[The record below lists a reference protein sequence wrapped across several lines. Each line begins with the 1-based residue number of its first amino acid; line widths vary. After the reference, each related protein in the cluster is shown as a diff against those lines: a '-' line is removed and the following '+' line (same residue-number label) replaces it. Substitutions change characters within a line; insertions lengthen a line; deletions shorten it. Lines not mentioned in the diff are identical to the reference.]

1 MTAHPGESRNLGQN
15 PCLMIQA
22 DLSAMLDG
30 ELDQK
35 SVHRVLVHS
44 DGCPSCRDFLTGIR
58 AQVRSHRQLHEVL
71 GAADEDFVEIDR
83 GLKPHDGRIRVRA
96 SELRQELTRNRRQL
110 ARILYELGRGFVLMG
125 ISPEYSRVV
134 LREPVPIPDTCR
146 RGRNLLDEIE
156 RAAEL
161 ADLSR
166 DLVRA
171 KEAFGDD
178 LLVSPESNLR
188 KGIALLHDC
197 LLLDPGFAEASI
209 YLGHAHFV
217 TGEHSAAIAVFESVL
232 DTSTDPVPAALAR
245 MHLGNVYLEQS
256 RPDLAEDVFKALVDS
271 GAVGLRPQFGLI
283 YLNLALAVGYQGR
296 FDDCFAWLQRLHR
309 ELPHKQRMVAEELRA
324 NESFLRSLEQTPGV
338 YSRFSTDFPFWFP
351 AKEAS

>member
-1 MTAHPGESRNLGQN
+1 MTTHDGASRNPGQS
-15 PCLMIQA
+15 PCLLIQA

-30 ELDQK
+30 ELDEK
-35 SVHRVLVHS
+35 SIRRVLVHS

-58 AQVRSHRQLHEVL
+58 AQVRSHRQLHEL
-71 GAADEDFVEIDR
+71 LDAPDDQMIDLDS
-83 GLKPHDGRIRVRA
+83 GSESKGGRVRIPA

-146 RGRNLLDEIE
+146 RGRNLVDELE
-156 RAAEL
+156 RAASSHAL
-161 ADLSR
+161 PQ

-178 LLVSPESNLR
+178 LLVSPELNLR

-232 DTSTDPVPAALAR
+232 ATAADPVAAALAR

-256 RPDLAEDVFKALVDS
+256 RPDLAEAVFQALVDS
-271 GAVGLRPQFGLI
+271 GAVSLRPQFGLI

-296 FDDCFAWLQRLHR
+296 FDDCYAWLQRLHR

-324 NESFLRSLEQTPGV
+324 NESFLRSLEQCPGV
-338 YSRFSTDFPFWFP
+338 YSRFAADFPFWFP
-351 AKEAS
+351 VQEAS